1 MKIEEITV
9 SMAQR
14 GICISASL
22 SIPTRRQCTNEQ
34 HAVERNY
41 YTKSTLKALWLF
53 RRDVRAYA
61 KDLQSQPGEHD
72 LSPSNFRR
80 GLFWT

>member
-14 GICISASL
+14 GICVSASV
-22 SIPTRRQCTNEQ
+22 SVPTRRQCTNER
-34 HAVERNY
+34 HTVGHCY
-41 YTKSTLKALWLF
+41 PTKSTLKALWLF
-53 RRDVRAYA
+53 RRDVKALTQE
-61 KDLQSQPGEHD
+61 LQRLPGDHD
-72 LSPSNFRR
+72 LNPSNFRR